1 MKVGLGV
8 SPAILRVFANL
19 LFFCHCV
26 EPHTV
31 EGSNDHH
38 PEAKI
43 TPPSLGN
50 SSSSSQEGE
59 SRARWMQNR

>member
-19 LFFCHCV
+19 LFLCPCV
-26 EPHTV
+26 EPRVV
-31 EGSNDHH
+31 EGSNDHY

-43 TPPSLGN
+43 VHKAWEALAAALGK
-50 SSSSSQEGE
+50 GG
-59 SRARWMQNR
+59 R

>member
-19 LFFCHCV
+19 LFLCPCV
-26 EPHTV
+26 EPRVV
-31 EGSNDHH
+31 EGSNDHY

-43 TPPSLGN
+43 VPQSSG
-50 SSSSSQEGE
+50 SSSCSTQEDE
-59 SRARWMQNR
+59 AQARWMQSR